1 MPVQDRIV
9 QGFTII
15 EHPSD
20 VGIEAR
26 GASLK
31 DAFVQA
37 AYGLMSIIVERE
49 TVYEAETKTV
59 VLAST
64 DYERLLVKWLSE
76 LVYLYDGNH
85 FLAAGISI
93 DTLTHDG
100 LSATIRGETFD
111 ASRHRV
117 LVDVKAVT
125 YHQLVVDP
133 EHNFVR
139 FFLDV

>member
-1 MPVQDRIV
+1 MIDEDRIA

-26 GASLK
+26 GASMK
-31 DAFVQA
+31 DAFGQA
-37 AYGLMSIIVERE
+37 AYGLLSIIVERE
-49 TVYEAETKTV
+49 TVREAETKTV
-59 VLAST
+59 VLSST

-76 LVYLYDGNH
+76 LVYLYDGGH

-93 DTLTHDG
+93 DTLAPDG
-100 LSATIRGETFD
+100 LSATIRGEAFD

-125 YHQLVVDP
+125 YHQLVVDT
-133 EHNFVR
+133 ENNVVR